1 MGGGWVSFVGG
12 ENWPRMPQMLK
23 RRQES
28 EKRQLLLSRF
38 FLELLLKNY
47 CCLELKARKGKLQMS
62 KENIGDDNLYPAL
75 L

>member
-38 FLELLLKNY
+38 FLELLLKK
-47 CCLELKARKGKLQMS
+47 LLLSRTKGK
-62 KENIGDDNLYPAL
+62 KGKTPDVERKYW
-75 L
+75 